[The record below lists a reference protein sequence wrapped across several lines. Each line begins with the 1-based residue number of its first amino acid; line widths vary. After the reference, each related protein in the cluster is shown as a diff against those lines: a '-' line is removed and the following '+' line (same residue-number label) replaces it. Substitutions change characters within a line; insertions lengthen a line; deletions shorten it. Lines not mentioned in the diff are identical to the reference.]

1 MQTLLLIEIVRNHLT
16 ILFGEDAVTICAA
29 SVLRRRAGRVTE
41 LKAYWLVL
49 QTGCDETWDFD
60 IDNGPRSNEFI
71 RL

>member
-49 QTGCDETWDFD
+49 QTSLSRSALPTAADLEWTWSF
-60 IDNGPRSNEFI
+60 S
-71 RL
+71 